1 MGYLAIKGEQQQHRR
16 EYLDLDLGLG
26 LGLGLGLVSPSS
38 RRRILGEYT

>member
-26 LGLGLGLVSPSS
+26 LVSPAS